1 MELNERIDLIEYE
14 IKRPEFI
21 ASKGLGNEV
30 NYRVFDYDP
39 EDELYVRERIKT
51 LINKINNQDSGFK
64 IKEYDLYDL
73 IIDELKSKGYLEKCF
88 EFEKRSFDRITRAI
102 NNLMRTTERDNLFV
116 NKIKQETEPNTI
128 VFITGVGKCYPI
140 LRSHVILNN
149 LHLSIDNVPVVLFFP
164 GRYDGQKLKIFN
176 EVKDDNYYRAFQ
188 LVER

>member
-1 MELNERIDLIEYE
+1 MELNERMDKIEYE

-39 EDELYVRERIKT
+39 EDEIYVRNRTKA
-51 LINKINNQDSGFK
+51 LINKINGQNLDFK
-64 IKEYDLYDL
+64 IKEFDLYDVV
-73 IIDELKSKGYLEKCF
+73 IEELEKKGYLEKCF
-88 EFEKRSFDRITRAI
+88 DFEKKGFDRITRAI
-102 NNLMRTTERDNLFV
+102 NNLMRTTEKDNLFIE
-116 NKIKQETEPNTI
+116 KIKQEASSNTVI
-128 VFITGVGKCYPI
+128 FITGVGKCFPI

-176 EVKDDNYYRAFQ
+176 ELKDDNYYRAFQ

>member
-1 MELNERIDLIEYE
+1 MELNERMDKIEYE

-39 EDELYVRERIKT
+39 EDEIYVRNRTKA
-51 LINKINNQDSGFK
+51 LINKINGQNLEFK
-64 IKEYDLYDL
+64 IKEFDLYD
-73 IIDELKSKGYLEKCF
+73 IVIEELENKGYLEKCF
-88 EFEKRSFDRITRAI
+88 DFEKKGFDRITRAI
-102 NNLMRTTERDNLFV
+102 NNLMRTTEKDNLFIE
-116 NKIKQETEPNTI
+116 KIRQEASNNT
-128 VFITGVGKCYPI
+128 VLFITGVGKCFPI

-176 EVKDDNYYRAFQ
+176 ELKDDNYYRAFQ

>member
-1 MELNERIDLIEYE
+1 MELNERMDKIEYE

-39 EDELYVRERIKT
+39 EDEIYVRNRTKA
-51 LINKINNQDSGFK
+51 LINKINGQNLEFK
-64 IKEYDLYDL
+64 IKEFDLYD
-73 IIDELKSKGYLEKCF
+73 IVIEELENKGYLEKCF
-88 EFEKRSFDRITRAI
+88 DFEKKGFERITRAI
-102 NNLMRTTERDNLFV
+102 NNLMRTTEKDNLFIE
-116 NKIKQETEPNTI
+116 KIRQEASNNT
-128 VFITGVGKCYPI
+128 VLFITGVGKCFPI

-176 EVKDDNYYRAFQ
+176 ELKDDNYYRAFQ

>member
-1 MELNERIDLIEYE
+1 MELNERMDKIEYE

-39 EDELYVRERIKT
+39 EDEIYVRNRTKA
-51 LINKINNQDSGFK
+51 LINKINGQNLDFK
-64 IKEYDLYDL
+64 IKEFDLYDVV
-73 IIDELKSKGYLEKCF
+73 IEELEKKGYLEKCF
-88 EFEKRSFDRITRAI
+88 DFEKKGFERITRAI
-102 NNLMRTTERDNLFV
+102 NNLMRTTEKDNLFIE
-116 NKIKQETEPNTI
+116 KIRQEASNNT
-128 VFITGVGKCYPI
+128 VLFITGVGKCFPI

-176 EVKDDNYYRAFQ
+176 ELKDDNYYRAFQ